1 LILDL
6 HTHSIKSDD
15 GRAKV
20 ENYCQWIKTKKVP
33 IDGFVLTEHRQF
45 DTSSDYS
52 TLAGK
57 YNLLILKGSEVETEY
72 GHVLIFGVTKTLT
85 EKLDFTR
92 VDLPLKDVLELSLAH
107 DAIAIPCHPGRPK
120 VGMFAH
126 TDRLGLPEGV
136 EIVETR
142 NGGSRD
148 DEDQVALRNASLH
161 KYRGIGG
168 SDSHI
173 VSHIGR
179 CATKFTC
186 KISSME
192 ELVKELKVGNFEAV
206 SFK

>member
-1 LILDL
+1 M
-6 HTHSIKSDD
+6 
-15 GRAKV
+15 
-20 ENYCQWIKTKKVP
+20 
-33 IDGFVLTEHRQF
+33 
-45 DTSSDYS
+45 
-52 TLAGK
+52 
-57 YNLLILKGSEVETEY
+57 
-72 GHVLIFGVTKTLT
+72 LIFGVTKTLT
-85 EKLDFTR
+85 EQLDFTR
-92 VDLPLKDVLELSLAH
+92 VDLPLKDVLELCLTH

-120 VGMFAH
+120 SACSPIQ
-126 TDRLGLPEGV
+126 TDWLRRSRNCRNSG
-136 EIVETR
+136 

-179 CATKFTC
+179 CSTKFTC